1 MRYYIN
7 CRDLT
12 IDDFE
17 GKVSSAGQS
26 GFFKWEMIVKNFIF
40 AALLLTAIILT
51 GCKEKKPPQEQYKP
65 DERYADTVK
74 NVDKNEVKIAHP
86 VYRMTHP
93 TETEKSTVHVPLPVR
108 RTISTPG
115 YEYNTEALS
124 ASSGTST
131 SAKRI
136 YVYKRPSFI
145 RRYRDARP
153 RPAIFKPHHKPSFAS
168 HYFRKPNRHQFNF
181 SRGSFHRPKRD
192 NIRNSKPKLN
202 NFKKSKHKNSIS
214 KYKGK

>member
-1 MRYYIN
+1 M
-7 CRDLT
+7 T

-40 AALLLTAIILT
+40 AAILLLTAAVLT

-74 NVDKNEVKIAHP
+74 NVDKNEIKIAHP
-86 VYRMTHP
+86 VYRMPHP

-131 SAKRI
+131 SAKKI
-136 YVYKRPSFI
+136 YIYKRQSFI
-145 RRYRDARP
+145 RRYRDAHHRQV
-153 RPAIFKPHHKPSFAS
+153 RFRPHHKPSFAS
-168 HYFRKPNRHQFNF
+168 HYFRKPEHHKVSSQH
-181 SRGSFHRPKRD
+181 GSFYRPK
-192 NIRNSKPKLN
+192 
-202 NFKKSKHKNSIS
+202 
-214 KYKGK
+214 

>member
-1 MRYYIN
+1 MRYYIS

-17 GKVSSAGQS
+17 GKVSSATQS
-26 GFFKWEMIVKNFIF
+26 GFFKWEMIVKKLIF
-40 AALLLTAIILT
+40 AAILLLTAAVLT
-51 GCKEKKPPQEQYKP
+51 GCNKKSSKSSKEQYKP

-74 NVDKNEVKIAHP
+74 KVDKNEVKIAHP
-86 VYRMTHP
+86 VNNMSHP

-124 ASSGTST
+124 ASSGS
-131 SAKRI
+131 SGSVKRI

-145 RRYRDARP
+145 RRYHYAHYRSVRS
-153 RPAIFKPHHKPSFAS
+153 RPHHKPSFAS
-168 HYFRKPNRHQFNF
+168 HYFRKPNRHQFN
-181 SRGSFHRPKRD
+181 SPRKSFHHPKRD
-192 NIRNSKPKLN
+192 SIRNNKPHTKKFK
-202 NFKKSKHKNSIS
+202 NFKHK
-214 KYKGK
+214 K